1 MAVQLDG
8 KATEKQRKYLGVL
21 SSQGKEKFGE
31 DFSIRKMA
39 EQKGISWD
47 EMTVENANDLIKEV
61 KEMISKEESK
71 EEIRISERD
80 LMKRIDEQKKKE
92 EEKPE
97 QASQQAPASI
107 SSSLNNTY
115 MIQLVIPED
124 KLTALTVVLEA
135 MNLGYILLQEVRA

>member
-8 KATEKQRKYLGVL
+8 KATEKQRKYLGYL
-21 SSQGKEKFGE
+21 SSQGKERFGK

-39 EQKGISWD
+39 EEQGISWD
-47 EMTVENANDLIKEV
+47 EMTVEEANKLISEV
-61 KEMISKEESK
+61 KEMLEKTEDFTKTDLEIIEEVTK
-71 EEIRISERD
+71 AA
-80 LMKRIDEQKKKE
+80 QK

-97 QASQQAPASI
+97 QASLPSGQKKALST
-107 SSSLNNTY
+107 NTY
-115 MIQLVIPED
+115 MIQLVVPED

>member
-21 SSQGKEKFGE
+21 SSQGKEKFGQ

-39 EQKGISWD
+39 EQQAIDW
-47 EMTVENANDLIKEV
+47 ENMSMEEANKLIKEV

-80 LMKRIDEQKKKE
+80 LMKRIDEQKKE
-92 EEKPE
+92 EEK
-97 QASQQAPASI
+97 QKASL
-107 SSSLNNTY
+107 SSSVSTHTY

>member
-8 KATEKQRKYLGVL
+8 KATEKQRKYLGYL
-21 SSQGKEKFGE
+21 SSQGKERFGK

-39 EQKGISWD
+39 EEQGISWD
-47 EMTVENANDLIKEV
+47 EMSVEEANKLISEV
-61 KEMISKEESK
+61 KEMLEKTEDFTKTDLEIIEEVTK
-71 EEIRISERD
+71 AA
-80 LMKRIDEQKKKE
+80 QK

-97 QASQQAPASI
+97 QASLPSGQKKALST
-107 SSSLNNTY
+107 NTY
-115 MIQLVIPED
+115 MIQLVVPED

>member
-21 SSQGKEKFGE
+21 SSQGKEKFGK

-39 EQKGISWD
+39 EEQEINWD
-47 EMTVENANDLIKEV
+47 EMTVEEANKLIKEV
-61 KEMISKEESK
+61 KEMIGTKEESK

-80 LMKRIDEQKKKE
+80 LMKRIDEQKKE
-92 EEKPE
+92 EEK
-97 QASQQAPASI
+97 QKASL
-107 SSSLNNTY
+107 SSSVLTNTY

>member
-80 LMKRIDEQKKKE
+80 LMKRIDEQKKE
-92 EEKPE
+92 EEK
-97 QASQQAPASI
+97 QKASL
-107 SSSLNNTY
+107 SSSVSTNTY

>member
-8 KATEKQRKYLGVL
+8 KATEKQRKYLGYL
-21 SSQGKEKFGE
+21 SSQGKEKFGQ

-39 EQKGISWD
+39 EEQEINWD
-47 EMTVENANDLIKEV
+47 EMTVEEANKLIKEV
-61 KEMISKEESK
+61 KEMIGTKEESK

-80 LMKRIDEQKKKE
+80 LMKRIDEQKKE
-92 EEKPE
+92 EEK
-97 QASQQAPASI
+97 QKASL
-107 SSSLNNTY
+107 SSSVLTNTY

>member
-21 SSQGKEKFGE
+21 SSQGKEKFGQ

-39 EQKGISWD
+39 EQQEINWD
-47 EMTVENANDLIKEV
+47 EMTVEEANKLIKEV
-61 KEMISKEESK
+61 KEMIEGQAEFQ
-71 EEIRISERD
+71 ISEKD
-80 LMKRIDEQKKKE
+80 LIRRMQKEK
-92 EEKPE
+92 EKPE

>member
-21 SSQGKEKFGE
+21 SSQGKEKFGQ

-39 EQKGISWD
+39 EQQEINWD
-47 EMTVENANDLIKEV
+47 EMTVEEANKLIKEV
-61 KEMISKEESK
+61 KEMIGTKEESK

-80 LMKRIDEQKKKE
+80 LMKRIDEQKKE
-92 EEKPE
+92 EEK
-97 QASQQAPASI
+97 QKASL
-107 SSSLNNTY
+107 SSTITNTY

>member
-8 KATEKQRKYLGVL
+8 KATEKQRKYLGYL
-21 SSQGKEKFGE
+21 SSQGKERFGK

-39 EQKGISWD
+39 EEQGINWD
-47 EMTVENANDLIKEV
+47 EMSVEEANKLISEV
-61 KEMISKEESK
+61 KEMLEKTEDFTKTDLEIIEEVTK
-71 EEIRISERD
+71 AA
-80 LMKRIDEQKKKE
+80 QK

-97 QASQQAPASI
+97 QASLPSGQKKALST
-107 SSSLNNTY
+107 NTY
-115 MIQLVIPED
+115 MIQLVVPED

>member
-31 DFSIRKMA
+31 NFSIRKMA
-39 EQKGISWD
+39 EEQAIDW
-47 EMTVENANDLIKEV
+47 ENMSMEEANKLIKEV

-71 EEIRISERD
+71 KEIRISERD
-80 LMKRIDEQKKKE
+80 LMKRIDEQKKE
-92 EEKPE
+92 EEK
-97 QASQQAPASI
+97 QKASL
-107 SSSLNNTY
+107 SSTITNTY

>member
-21 SSQGKEKFGE
+21 SSQGKEKFGQ

-39 EQKGISWD
+39 EEQAIDW
-47 EMTVENANDLIKEV
+47 ENMSMEEANKLIKEV

-80 LMKRIDEQKKKE
+80 LMKRIDEQKKE
-92 EEKPE
+92 EEK
-97 QASQQAPASI
+97 QKASL
-107 SSSLNNTY
+107 SSSVSTNTY

-135 MNLGYILLQEVRA
+135 MNIGYILLQEVRA

>member
-8 KATEKQRKYLGVL
+8 KATERQRKYLGYL
-21 SSQGKEKFGE
+21 SSQGKEKFGQ

-39 EQKGISWD
+39 EEQAIDW
-47 EMTVENANDLIKEV
+47 ENMSMEEANKLIKEV

-80 LMKRIDEQKKKE
+80 LMKRIDEQKKE
-92 EEKPE
+92 EEK
-97 QASQQAPASI
+97 QKASL
-107 SSSLNNTY
+107 SSSVSTNTY

-135 MNLGYILLQEVRA
+135 MNLGYILLQEVRV

>member
-8 KATEKQRKYLGVL
+8 KATEKQRKYLGYL

-39 EQKGISWD
+39 EEQAIDW
-47 EMTVENANDLIKEV
+47 ENMSMEEANKLIKEV
-61 KEMISKEESK
+61 KEMIGTKEESK

-80 LMKRIDEQKKKE
+80 LMKRIDEQKKE
-92 EEKPE
+92 EEK
-97 QASQQAPASI
+97 QKASL
-107 SSSLNNTY
+107 SSSVSTNTY